1 MLPSKAFIKTSVF
14 QRLEIAL
21 NIAKLAKNK
30 IDIYTHCNE
39 HIVIPRYSSGVYGSA
54 MKTIYVQDDK
64 TGFYGKFYVRK
75 NRVMAISRSGQ
86 KCIND
91 GIYDPIGRCIV
102 RNLEETFNC
111 TSLHIMANKSRE
123 FCNIGGGQMGQM
135 NDAKIEYYRMSEADL
150 VNETGCLPSCDR
162 YETAMES
169 TPDVKTWP
177 QWNNPTMTLVFQF
190 EDGSYDVREEYIVY
204 DTSNFIADVGGYLG
218 LLMGH
223 SILSIYYLSTGWL
236 TKMKIGRYV
245 FLSPLFA

>member
-1 MLPSKAFIKTSVF
+1 MSILQK
-14 QRLEIAL
+14 LEVIL
-21 NIAKLAKNK
+21 NLRKIVGKWDKK
-30 IDIYTHCNE
+30 IDVYTHCNE
-39 HIVIPRYSSGVYGSA
+39 HIVIPRFSNGVYGSS
-54 MKTIYVQDDK
+54 MKTLRLDDK
-64 TGFYGKFYVRK
+64 TSFNGRFYVRK
-75 NRVMAISRSGQ
+75 NMVKAINRSGQ
-86 KCIND
+86 KCMKD
-91 GIYDPIGRCIV
+91 VAQEPIGRCIV
-102 RNLEETFNC
+102 HNLEETVNC
-111 TSLHIMANKSRE
+111 TSYHITANKSRE
-123 FCNIGGGQMGQM
+123 FCDAREGQMDHM
-135 NDAKIEYYRMSEADL
+135 NEAKLDYLRMSEAAL
-150 VNETGCLPSCDR
+150 VNKTGCLPSCDR